1 MSHRR
6 HANGHSGLLKNNGIF
21 PPDCTASHPK
31 RPYLHNHGCE
41 NFNCHMFITGVAST
55 ISQLEFNMPQLSQQD
70 LEALLRPTLGRHLVV
85 ESFTSKPLTQPG
97 ENYGSTMLDIEVTI
111 RHGKDET
118 SSHNLSLVAK
128 LMPTSEFFR
137 KIFDSPVTFCKEIT
151 CYMSL
156 KLEYEKL
163 QTEMCIPK
171 EKFLD
176 LFSKCY
182 GARTTM
188 SEEIG
193 DRADENAVILLENLK
208 TLNYRLGDRRV
219 GLDLKHVQLVVSKLA
234 GFHAL
239 SVALKLLKPQVFK
252 DTVLKA
258 CKPYYKGFD
267 EAEIKSSSLK
277 LLKIIETIPGCDNY
291 LQKVQTGLELAD
303 QLELN
308 PSLCPPREP
317 YATFSHSD
325 FWVNNMMFCY
335 DSDDENYPVEVKFLD
350 FQGNVYDSPVK
361 DLLFFLYTSAAEGVM
376 PNNYDELI
384 RLYHQ
389 NFTECLKGVGCDI
402 SHFTFQSLLDEIDMF
417 APSEVHH
424 ILFMLLPITAD
435 KTNIPEISDVD
446 TDTFYH
452 TPNEI
457 YKRKAKEYITDY
469 VQRGWL

>member
-1 MSHRR
+1 MDTVGSSRTLENFHQTVQ
-6 HANGHSGLLKNNGIF
+6 HHIPEDHHL
-21 PPDCTASHPK
+21 
-31 RPYLHNHGCE
+31 YNHGCE
-41 NFNCHMFITGVAST
+41 NFNCHMFIVGAAST
-55 ISQLEFNMPQLSQQD
+55 ISQLVFSMPQLSQQD

-85 ESFTSKPLTQPG
+85 ESFISKPLTQPG
-97 ENYGSTMLDIEVTI
+97 DNYGSTMLDIEVTF
-111 RHGKDET
+111 RHGKDEA
-118 SSHNLSLVAK
+118 SSHKLYLVAK
-128 LMPTSEFFR
+128 LVPTSEFFQ

-151 CYMSL
+151 CYTSL

-163 QTEMCIPK
+163 QTEMCIHK
-171 EKFLD
+171 DKFLD
-176 LFSKCY
+176 VFSKCY

-193 DRADENAVILLENLK
+193 DKADENAAILLENLK

-258 CKPYYKGFD
+258 CKPHNKGFD
-267 EAEIKSSSLK
+267 EAEIKASSVK
-277 LLKIIETIPGCDNY
+277 LLKIIETIPGCDIY
-291 LQKVQTGLELAD
+291 LQKVRKGLELAD
-303 QLELN
+303 QIELN

-317 YATFSHSD
+317 YATFSHTD
-325 FWVNNMMFCY
+325 LWVNNMMFRY
-335 DSDDENYPVEVKFLD
+335 DSDNEDYPVGVKFLD

-384 RLYHQ
+384 HLYHQ
-389 NFTECLKGVGCDI
+389 NFIDCLRGVGCDI
-402 SHFTFQSLLDEIDMF
+402 RPFTFQSLLDEIDMF

-435 KTNIPEISDVD
+435 KTNVPKQSE
-446 TDTFYH
+446 TDAETFYH
-452 TPNEI
+452 RPNEI
-457 YKRKAKEYITDY
+457 YKRKAKQYITDY
-469 VQRGWL
+469 EQRGWL